1 MRTIGFLI
9 QKEFIQIFRNRTL
22 LPIIFVAPLVQLI
35 LLLYAATLE
44 MKGIDMYIVDQDLS
58 ISSRRLTQ
66 KFQSSPFY
74 QVKDFSFSVDQAEEE
89 LKNGNADIVLVIPS
103 EFEQN
108 LFRKESPKV
117 QFLIDAINGTAA
129 GLINAYTTAIINGFS
144 KEMIPEIASPGDRSP
159 LSLNINYSLWYN
171 PQMNYKIYM
180 LPALMVILV
189 TIIGMFL
196 SALNMVREKELGT
209 IEQINVT
216 PIRKHHFIIGKLIP
230 FWFIALVELGVLLVV
245 GKIFF
250 HLPTIGSIGLLYLF
264 ASLYLLAVMG
274 VSLFMST
281 ISQNQQQVMFMA
293 FFFVI
298 IFVMMGGIFTPVETM
313 PDWAQKINM
322 INPIAYFIRVVRMI
336 LLKGSTITDILPE
349 LKSLLVY
356 SVIIISLAVWRYRK
370 TT

>member
-1 MRTIGFLI
+1 M
-9 QKEFIQIFRNRTL
+9 
-22 LPIIFVAPLVQLI
+22 
-35 LLLYAATLE
+35 
-44 MKGIDMYIVDQDLS
+44 
-58 ISSRRLTQ
+58 
-66 KFQSSPFY
+66 
-74 QVKDFSFSVDQAEEE
+74 
-89 LKNGNADIVLVIPS
+89 LVIPS